1 MNFAILAA
9 VLVVASVASVSAQDR
24 PNFEGTW
31 QIDTATSRYYGGAPT
46 ETITVD
52 GSRMAI
58 SRTVARSTASI
69 VYMLDGT
76 PSKNIVSVA
85 GKQIEVTYTSRWEG
99 NSLVTTIPGP
109 VVNLTEKRSIEANGT
124 MEVELTFDFFKQG
137 KSESSIKVFIK
148 VA

>member
-1 MNFAILAA
+1 MKRAILAA

-52 GSRMAI
+52 GSRMTI
-58 SRTVARSTASI
+58 SRTVARSTATI

-76 PSKNIVSVA
+76 PSKNMVSVA
-85 GKQIEVTYTSRWEG
+85 GNQIEMTYTSRWEG
-99 NSLVTTIPGP
+99 NALV
-109 VVNLTEKRSIEANGT
+109 VEAEGQLGA
-124 MEVELTFDFFKQG
+124 VGGLRRWRWRWLRRWR
-137 KSESSIKVFIK
+137 
-148 VA
+148 

>member
-1 MNFAILAA
+1 MKFAILAA
-9 VLVVASVASVSAQDR
+9 VLVVASVGSASAQDR

-52 GSRMAI
+52 GSRMTI
-58 SRTVARSTASI
+58 SRTVARSTATM

-76 PSKNIVSVA
+76 PSKNMVSMA
-85 GKQIEVTYTSRWEG
+85 GKQIEMTYTSRWEG

-109 VVNLTEKRSIEANGT
+109 VVNLTERRSIEADGT
-124 MEVELTFDFFKQG
+124 MQVELTFDFFKQR
-137 KSESSIKVFIK
+137 KSESSTRVYIK